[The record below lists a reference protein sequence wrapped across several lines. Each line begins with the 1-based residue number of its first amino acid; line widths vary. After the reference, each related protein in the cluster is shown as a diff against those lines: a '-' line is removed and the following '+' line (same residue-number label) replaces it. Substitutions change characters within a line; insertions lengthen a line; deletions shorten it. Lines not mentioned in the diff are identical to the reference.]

1 MTQTRNLAFH
11 ACNLIQTSSS
21 AANRTANLIDAD
33 MRQRVVAR
41 TNLSKIIPFDT
52 VADMIKNL
60 KDDKVEADLRA
71 FCIR

>member
-1 MTQTRNLAFH
+1 M
-11 ACNLIQTSSS
+11 
-21 AANRTANLIDAD
+21 IDAD